1 MINSILM
8 KRIHIIS
15 IGDYTMCQLAVAL
28 KKKGYHVTG
37 SDIVIPEEQ
46 RKLLAQHD
54 LLPERM
60 DWDTEMLVK
69 GIDVVVPAMHLDKSN
84 PELARA
90 YEKGLLVMSFPEF
103 IYHQNKN
110 KVRFVVSGSK
120 GKSSIMSM
128 MMFALKKHK
137 IAFDYVALNEIK
149 GTSSSIHL
157 SYDNRIA
164 LLEGDEFSTSP
175 IESRPLHLFYKPQIA
190 LLTNLIW
197 EENPSFP
204 TFESYLDSFKTLVER
219 IDRDGKCIYFEED
232 MPLENLT
239 ALLRDDITGMPY
251 KAHDTEYVDGQ
262 LMLKTRF
269 GHYPIEVCDEYFLQN
284 LNGARLACRQLGM
297 QDKDFYAAISEYC
310 THFTK
315 EPVSV
320 EIRRDPA

>member
-1 MINSILM
+1 MINSISM

-28 KKKGYHVTG
+28 KKKGYHVSG
-37 SDIVIPEEQ
+37 SDVVIPEAQ
-46 RKLLAQHD
+46 QKLLALHN

-60 DWDTEMLVK
+60 DWNTELLVK
-69 GIDVVVPAMHLDKSN
+69 GIDVVIPAMHLDKSN

-103 IYHQNKN
+103 IYHQTKD
-110 KVRFVVSGSK
+110 KARFVVSGSR
-120 GKSSIMSM
+120 GKSSVMSM
-128 MMFALKKHK
+128 MMFALRKQK

-149 GTSSSIHL
+149 GTPSSIQL
-157 SYDNRIA
+157 SYDTRIA
-164 LLEGDEFSTSP
+164 LLEGDEYSTSP

-197 EENPSFP
+197 EESNLFP

-219 IDRDGKCIYFEED
+219 VDRDGKYIYFEED

-239 ALLRDDITGMPY
+239 ALLRDDITGIPY

-297 QDKDFYAAISEYC
+297 QDKDFYAAISDYC
-310 THFTK
+310 THFAQETI
-315 EPVSV
+315 PV